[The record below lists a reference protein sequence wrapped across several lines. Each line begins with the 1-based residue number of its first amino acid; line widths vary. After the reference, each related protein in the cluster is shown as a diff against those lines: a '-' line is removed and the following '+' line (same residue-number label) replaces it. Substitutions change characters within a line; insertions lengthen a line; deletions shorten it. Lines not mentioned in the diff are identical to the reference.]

1 MKKTIFVLVLAISM
15 HVGDSC
21 AGDATSDESQPLELS
36 SAGLSPLRYRQQL
49 EDDLVGA
56 WSKKV
61 QSDEECAHAI
71 KSAKR
76 KSCLKVCSVMTCS
89 ISFVVGLIGWGF
101 PASFK
106 ALSDATKCH

>member
-1 MKKTIFVLVLAISM
+1 MKKTIFVFVLGISM

-21 AGDATSDESQPLELS
+21 AGDATSDESQLLELS
-36 SAGLSPLRYRQQL
+36 PAGLSPLQYRKQL
-49 EDDLVGA
+49 EGALADA

-61 QSDEECAHAI
+61 QSDDECAHAI
-71 KSAKR
+71 QSAQR

-89 ISFVVGLIGWGF
+89 ISFIVGLIGWGF

-106 ALSDATKCH
+106 ALSDATTCH